1 MSRFRKLSHTVWE
14 CKYRIVWSPKYQ
26 FRVMQHNVRYY
37 VRDAIRELCRRH
49 RVDILEGN
57 VQTDHIHLLLSIPPN
72 YCVSRVLGILKGK
85 GSIQIFRK
93 FAGLRKRYYGQ
104 HYWSRGYAVTT
115 VGLDEETIRKY
126 VRWQQQKDREEDAAQ
141 LKFPLDE

>member
-1 MSRFRKLSHTVWE
+1 
-14 CKYRIVWSPKYQ
+14 
-26 FRVMQHNVRYY
+26 MQHNVRYY